1 MEPFA
6 PIRLLLLDCHI
17 FAAAPSGVIGLAAH
31 LLIGAD
37 SDVILFALG
46 QLLDG
51 RAGGLGLFHRDRL
64 GTLEVFRS
72 RIL

>member
-1 MEPFA
+1 MLFFD
-6 PIRLLLLDCHI
+6 RHI
-17 FAAAPSGVIGLAAH
+17 LASTPGRVIGLAAH

-37 SDVILFALG
+37 ADVVLLALA
-46 QLLDG
+46 QFLDG
-51 RAGGLGLFHRDRL
+51 GAGGLCLFHRDRL